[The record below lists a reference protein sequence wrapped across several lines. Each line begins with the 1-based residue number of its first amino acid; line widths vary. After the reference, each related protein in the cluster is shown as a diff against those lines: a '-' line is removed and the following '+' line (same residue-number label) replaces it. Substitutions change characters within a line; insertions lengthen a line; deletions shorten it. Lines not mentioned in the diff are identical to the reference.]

1 MNAFNFLT
9 KDRIRAP
16 EEGIT
21 MMLDKGMGPN
31 MVEDFLDISGPYV
44 DLAKLGWGTSA
55 IHEREL
61 IKYKIDTYLSNDIIP
76 YPGGTLFEL
85 AYIRDKFDEFLAEA
99 DELGFKAIE
108 ISDGTVDITPEE
120 RYRIIGEVK
129 ELGFMALTEV
139 GKKDPRK
146 DHHFTAIDR
155 VNLVTLDLEAGADK
169 VIIEGREGGKD
180 LGIYNNN
187 GDVKE
192 EDVQILMDYL
202 DVNKLIWEAPQKNQQ
217 AYLIL
222 KFGSNV
228 NLGNISPD
236 EITSLETMRRGLRG
250 DTLGKVDL
258 GS

>member
-1 MNAFNFLT
+1 MNAFDFLT

-31 MVEDFLDISGPYV
+31 MVEDFLEISGPYV

-55 IHEREL
+55 VHEREL

-85 AYIRDKFDEFLAEA
+85 AYIRDKFNEFLNEA

-120 RYRIIGEVK
+120 RSRMIGEVK

-139 GKKDPRK
+139 GKKDPYK
-146 DHHFTAIDR
+146 DHHFTALDR

-180 LGIYNNN
+180 LGIYNNKGN
-187 GDVKE
+187 VKE
-192 EDVQILMDYL
+192 EDVQVLEDYL

-228 NLGNISPD
+228 NLGNISPE

-258 GS
+258 

>member
-1 MNAFNFLT
+1 MNAFDFLT
-9 KDRIRAP
+9 KDRKRGP

-31 MVEDFLDISGPYV
+31 MVEDFLEISGPYV
-44 DLAKLGWGTSA
+44 DFAKLGWGTSA

-61 IKYKIDTYLSNDIIP
+61 IKYKVDTYLSNDIIP

-85 AYIRDKFDEFLAEA
+85 AYIKDKFDEFLNEA

-108 ISDGTVDITPEE
+108 ISDGTVDITQRE
-120 RYRIIGEVK
+120 RERIIGEVK

-139 GKKDPRK
+139 GKKDPKK
-146 DHHFTAIDR
+146 DHHFTALDR
-155 VNLVTLDLEAGADK
+155 VDLVKLDLDAGADK
-169 VIIEGREGGKD
+169 VIIEAREGGKG
-180 LGIYNNN
+180 LGIYNDKGN
-187 GDVKE
+187 VKE
-192 EDVQILMDYL
+192 EDVQVLEDNL
-202 DVNKLIWEAPQKNQQ
+202 DVKKLILEAPQKNQQ

-236 EITSLETMRRGLRG
+236 EITALETMRRGLRG
-250 DTLGKVDL
+250 DTLGRVNL
-258 GS
+258 

>member
-1 MNAFNFLT
+1 LNAFDFLT
-9 KDRIRAP
+9 KDRSRGP

-31 MVEDFLDISGPYV
+31 MVEDFLEISGAYV

-85 AYIRDKFDEFLAEA
+85 AYLHGKFHEFLTEA

-108 ISDGTVDITPEE
+108 ISDGTVDIDPVE
-120 RYRIIGEVK
+120 RSRIIHEVK
-129 ELGFMALTEV
+129 EAGFIALTEV
-139 GKKDPRK
+139 GKKDPKK
-146 DHHFTAIDR
+146 DHIFTALDR
-155 VNLVTLDLEAGADK
+155 VKLVKLDLEAGADK
-169 VIIEGREGGKD
+169 VIIEAREGGKD
-180 LGIYNNN
+180 LGIYNNK

-192 EDVQILMDYL
+192 YDLQVLADNL
-202 DVNKLIWEAPQKNQQ
+202 DVKNLIWEAPQKNQQ

-222 KFGSNV
+222 KFGPNV

-236 EITSLETMRRGLRG
+236 EITALETMRRGLRG
-250 DTLGKVDL
+250 DTLGKVGL
-258 GS
+258 K